1 MELLA
6 LTRENIEG
14 VLVVVS
20 AFVIFGGSV
29 LLLLGAVFGLRMAY
43 LVVATGFFAFMI
55 ILSALW
61 SFGAELFGV
70 GTPPFLGPKGEIPTW
85 IALGAGRDLTSPTFP
100 VLDRYPDD
108 PWKSAEEDP
117 SRTAEVE
124 SVSLAVQEFLA
135 EEAQAALVRARIE
148 GEVAPE
154 DFQVTDLEFTTV
166 DGTPL
171 ATARA
176 FASGGGPEVEV
187 FAYKDPG
194 NEALPSYLFLAASVI
209 GFVAHLPLLDRA
221 ERKRKDIL
229 TGGQQSPWRGP
240 A

>member
-6 LTRENIEG
+6 LTRDNIEG

-85 IALGAGRDLTSPTFP
+85 IALDAGRDLTSPTFP

-108 PWKSAEEDP
+108 PWTSAEEDP
-117 SRTAEVE
+117 SRTPEVE
-124 SVSLAVQEFLA
+124 SVTLAMQEFLT
-135 EEAQAALVRARIE
+135 EEAQAELARARIE
-148 GEVAPE
+148 GEVTPE
-154 DFQVTDLEFTTV
+154 DFQVTDIEFTTV
-166 DGTPL
+166 DDTPL
-171 ATARA
+171 AAARA

-194 NEALPSYLFLAASVI
+194 NEPLPSYLFLAASVI
-209 GFVAHLPLLDRA
+209 GFVVHLPFLDRA
-221 ERKRKDIL
+221 ERKRKEIL
-229 TGGQQSPWRGP
+229 TGGQQAPWRGP